1 MFPKSMYA
9 ASMSSPLARRPVHAL
24 SQEVATLAETSPC
37 AAFVRS
43 LASPESQ
50 RSMAQAMCA
59 AADILA
65 PGALPPSL
73 GRGPKGNLPSRF
85 RAACALPWH
94 SIRVD
99 RLGELRAQLVE
110 RGLAPA
116 SASKV
121 LAAVRGTLE
130 QAWRSGTLDSDTLAR
145 AKDALASVKGSRLP
159 AGRHIKRIELGRLF
173 DACASR
179 SRGATAARDAAMLAL
194 LATGIRRG
202 EVAGLLVADYERPTG
217 RLVIHGKGRKERVV
231 FICNGAKEAVD
242 EWMDARGVAAGPLL
256 LRINKAGSIQEGGLS
271 AQAIYSRLRQV
282 AAMAGVPCSP
292 HDLRRTLAGDALDA
306 GIDVVTLQ
314 SIMGH
319 ASPSTTAR
327 YDRRPEAKKREAM
340 GLLSLPYK
348 RA

>member
-1 MFPKSMYA
+1 
-9 ASMSSPLARRPVHAL
+9 MSSPLARSLPTQAL
-24 SQEVATLAETSPC
+24 SQEVAALAGTSPC

-43 LASPESQ
+43 LASPASQ
-50 RSMAQAMCA
+50 RTMAQAICA

-73 GRGPKGNLPSRF
+73 GRGAKGNLSSRF
-85 RAACALPWH
+85 RAACALPWN

-99 RLGELRAQLVE
+99 RLGELRAQLLE

-116 SASKV
+116 TVNKV

-145 AKDALASVKGSRLP
+145 AKDALASVKGTRLP
-159 AGRHIKRIELGRLF
+159 TGRHIKRIELRRLF
-173 DACASR
+173 DACASG

-194 LATGIRRG
+194 LATGLRRA
-202 EVAGLLVADYERPTG
+202 EVAGLVVADYARESG
-217 RLVIHGKGRKERVV
+217 RLLIRGKGRKERVV

-242 EWMDARGVAAGPLL
+242 EWMDARGTDAGPLL
-256 LRINKAGSIQEGGLS
+256 RRINKTGSIQEGGLS
-271 AQAIYSRLRQV
+271 AQAIYSRLRQLCSV
-282 AAMAGVPCSP
+282 SGVECTP
-292 HDLRRTLAGDALDA
+292 HDLRRTMAGDALDA

-319 ASPSTTAR
+319 ASPSTTSR

-340 GLLSLPYK
+340 ELLSLPYK